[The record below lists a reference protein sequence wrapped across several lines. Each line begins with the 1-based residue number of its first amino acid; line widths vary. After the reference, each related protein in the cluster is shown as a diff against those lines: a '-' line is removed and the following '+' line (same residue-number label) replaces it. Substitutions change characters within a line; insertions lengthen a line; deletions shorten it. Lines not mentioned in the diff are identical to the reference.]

1 MATYPAMTLLTPR
14 YQFLSPSIS
23 PYPIPLPSSLS
34 PHLRPDPYSTQRV
47 SIPRTARPYPPT
59 HDDPIRIPL
68 YGPRDRRRST
78 IVQRFSTF
86 ILGAGVDKGKGRAIE
101 EERSS
106 GSDSDEGAEGK
117 EGEVPGPLRNADP
130 LGELEADDVLYSD
143 ELDGPR
149 HWGSMAGTK
158 SLPNPDRERRRRRRR
173 RSLAVS
179 IDEARRHTLA
189 DISDFLRKN
198 IDKLL
203 ILPSALPALSISKRK
218 DKGKGKMQPEE
229 EAPTPTE
236 QFDETLT
243 KHARNGNV
251 RFTPEEE
258 PERMDGPST
267 YWEGEDYDM
276 RRCEVRREPGLSSYD
291 PTSFP
296 PFSPPGERSTS
307 EELREA
313 WRRLGR

>member
-1 MATYPAMTLLTPR
+1 VR
-14 YQFLSPSIS
+14 
-23 PYPIPLPSSLS
+23 
-34 PHLRPDPYSTQRV
+34 
-47 SIPRTARPYPPT
+47 
-59 HDDPIRIPL
+59 
-68 YGPRDRRRST
+68 
-78 IVQRFSTF
+78 RFSTF
-86 ILGAGVDKGKGRAIE
+86 ILGAVVDKRKGRAIE
-101 EERSS
+101 EKPSS
-106 GSDSDEGAEGK
+106 GSDSK
-117 EGEVPGPLRNADP
+117 EVGGPGPLCNADQ

-149 HWGSMAGTK
+149 DRGIARAK
-158 SLPNPDRERRRRRRR
+158 SLSDPDRERRRRRRR
-173 RSLAVS
+173 RRRRVAVS
-179 IDEARRHTLA
+179 IDEARRHTLS

-198 IDKLL
+198 FDKLL
-203 ILPSALPALSISKRK
+203 IFPSSLPALSISKRK

-229 EAPTPTE
+229 EALTPTE
-236 QFDETLT
+236 QFNEILT

-291 PTSFP
+291 PISFP
-296 PFSPPGERSTS
+296 PFSPSGERKRS

-313 WRRLGR
+313 WRWLGR